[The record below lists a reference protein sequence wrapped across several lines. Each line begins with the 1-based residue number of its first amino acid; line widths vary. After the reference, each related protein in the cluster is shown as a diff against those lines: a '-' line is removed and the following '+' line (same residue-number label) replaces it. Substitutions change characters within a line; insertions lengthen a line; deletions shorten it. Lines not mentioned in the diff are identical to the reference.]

1 MELGDHH
8 EGGHPRPLDHSL
20 AFAVVSGDSESSDG
34 EDSSRHDEDEDIFD
48 DCGEW
53 APARDQEAEE
63 ALLRYNPSDPSHAD
77 DLYDRNLD
85 DEDEAYVYRNMR
97 GGLRETVIV
106 RETPTRATGTS
117 EPSNATESNF
127 PPSRPMQVLKPRNTD
142 AVLSCPCCFNIVCMD
157 CQRHQKY
164 MNQFRASK

>member
-1 MELGDHH
+1 MELDDHH
-8 EGGHPRPLDHSL
+8 EGEHQRPAGHSL

-34 EDSSRHDEDEDIFD
+34 EDSSLQDDEDIFD
-48 DCGEW
+48 DVEDW
-53 APARDQEAEE
+53 PPPIDQETHE
-63 ALLRYNPSDPSHAD
+63 ALFRYNPSDPSHAD

-97 GGLRETVIV
+97 GGRQETVMV
-106 RETPTRATGTS
+106 RAYTTSATHSTS
-117 EPSNATESNF
+117 EPSSATESKD
-127 PPSRPMQVLKPRNTD
+127 PPSTPMQVLKPRNSD

-164 MNQFRASK
+164 INQFRASK